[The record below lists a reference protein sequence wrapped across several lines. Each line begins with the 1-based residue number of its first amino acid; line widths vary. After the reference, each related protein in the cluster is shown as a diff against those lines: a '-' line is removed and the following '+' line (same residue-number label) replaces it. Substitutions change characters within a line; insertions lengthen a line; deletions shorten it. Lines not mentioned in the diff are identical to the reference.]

1 MRLLTVLSL
10 LASTA
15 TAFITIP
22 KNNNV
27 DLGLFQ
33 RRRVDHYDSRQFSL
47 HALVYGADGKVIKED
62 QNEKPDSNKNRSIDL
77 LEEIQSEIT
86 NDQLVRIACA
96 FAPPPHTNI
105 HPSKV
110 HNAQLVSLTENKLDV
125 AIAVPSTEST
135 TSIDQQQLAQVLIS
149 IPLTDD
155 EEEDIR
161 KEKILEQIQQLDT
174 VAVTKIAQQE
184 KEQDETAATS
194 KTTTILLTLQEE
206 PRAIDWPD
214 WWTVPELKI
223 MLAEEC
229 TTLKSLLNTGEF
241 DNELLALCAQ
251 RLDKSNKSVDK
262 ARVASIGPSGIF
274 FRARLDDDKVID
286 VPIRF
291 PEGERTTADDLRESV
306 LTMIESVEE
315 QIAVTPVAMSQ
326 EEISVPEKDSTET
339 TTVVASEQK
348 VEEVPGKEDEP
359 VVVEVTADTTTD
371 AEEEQPL
378 SAEIIKGRR
387 KQPKSPKEEARLAT
401 KYAAIEDLGERA
413 YAILKY
419 LAMI

>member
-1 MRLLTVLSL
+1 
-10 LASTA
+10 
-15 TAFITIP
+15 
-22 KNNNV
+22 
-27 DLGLFQ
+27 
-33 RRRVDHYDSRQFSL
+33 
-47 HALVYGADGKVIKED
+47 
-62 QNEKPDSNKNRSIDL
+62 
-77 LEEIQSEIT
+77 
-86 NDQLVRIACA
+86 
-96 FAPPPHTNI
+96 
-105 HPSKV
+105 
-110 HNAQLVSLTENKLDV
+110 
-125 AIAVPSTEST
+125 
-135 TSIDQQQLAQVLIS
+135 
-149 IPLTDD
+149 
-155 EEEDIR
+155 
-161 KEKILEQIQQLDT
+161 
-174 VAVTKIAQQE
+174 
-184 KEQDETAATS
+184 
-194 KTTTILLTLQEE
+194 
-206 PRAIDWPD
+206 
-214 WWTVPELKI
+214 

-251 RLDKSNKSVDK
+251 RLDKNNKSIDK

-274 FRARLDDDKVID
+274 FRARFDDDKVID

-371 AEEEQPL
+371 VEEEQPL

-413 YAILKY
+413 YAILKD